1 MERYGKLVGLKLGP
15 YPVVCI
21 YDYEIAKEICAK
33 EEASGR
39 LDIFWNNIRML
50 NKRLGNDIIISNFY
64 IIIILIIFAYFDLS
78 YHILQAFFSMTTMH
92 IAIREDL
99 FSELCE
105 ILVLARHH

>member
-21 YDYEIAKEICAK
+21 YDYELAKEICAK

-39 LDIFWNNIRML
+39 PDIFWNNIRML
-50 NKRLGNDIIISNFY
+50 NKRLGNDIVISNFY
-64 IIIILIIFAYFDLS
+64 IIIILIIFGYFDLS
-78 YHILQAFFSMTTMH
+78 YLIFQAFFSMTTMH

-99 FSELCE
+99 FTERCE
-105 ILVLARHH
+105 ISVLARHH

>member
-39 LDIFWNNIRML
+39 PDIFWNNIRML

-64 IIIILIIFAYFDLS
+64 IIISSLSEADHIIF
-78 YHILQAFFSMTTMH
+78 
-92 IAIREDL
+92 L
-99 FSELCE
+99 FTF
-105 ILVLARHH
+105 

>member
-21 YDYEIAKEICAK
+21 YDYELAKEICAK

-39 LDIFWNNIRML
+39 PDIFWNNIRML

-64 IIIILIIFAYFDLS
+64 IIISSLLQLSSIILIIFAYFDLS
-78 YHILQAFFSMTTMH
+78 YLIF
-92 IAIREDL
+92 
-99 FSELCE
+99 
-105 ILVLARHH
+105 